1 MKVISESRR
10 WCCPLSRVMA
20 QTLNSVRSTVSSFER
35 RKLTQ
40 VAVPD
45 LVQIVFPIPEICE
58 YLTEETKHKVRVEAE
73 LDDQGSKVSDFF
85 ERTDYMFDE
94 MRWQVCLL

>member
-1 MKVISESRR
+1 M
-10 WCCPLSRVMA
+10 
-20 QTLNSVRSTVSSFER
+20 
-35 RKLTQ
+35 
-40 VAVPD
+40 AVPD

-58 YLTEETKHKVRVEAE
+58 YLTEETKHKVRVEDE